1 MKIKKKTVTKL
12 LSACVVVYGIYMSY
26 ASVLLIKLFSGGW
39 FKDPFNLVVAKIML
53 PLSIVCAI
61 CGIALIFL
69 KNWARICILFICLF
83 YLVLYV
89 SAVTQAI
96 IRSGEWGMDASG
108 ILIFLVPLLFL
119 IYFARPRVNPVR
131 NRNF

>member
-12 LSACVVVYGIYMSY
+12 LSACVVFYGIYMSY
-26 ASVLLIKLFSGGW
+26 ASVLLVKLFSGGW
-39 FKDPFNLVVAKIML
+39 FKDSYNLVIAKIML
-53 PLSIVCAI
+53 PVSIVCAI
-61 CGIALIFL
+61 CGIVLIFL
-69 KNWARICILFICLF
+69 KNWARIWLLFVCLF
-83 YLVLYV
+83 YLFLYV
-89 SAVTQAI
+89 SAVTQGI
-96 IRSGEWGMDASG
+96 LRSGEWGMDARG